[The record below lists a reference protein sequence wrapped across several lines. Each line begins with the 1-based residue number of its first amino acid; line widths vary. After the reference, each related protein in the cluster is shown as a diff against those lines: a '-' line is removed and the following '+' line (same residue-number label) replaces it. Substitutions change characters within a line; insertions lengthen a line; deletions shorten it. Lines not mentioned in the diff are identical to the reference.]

1 MKFFDTILM
10 IDENMGKVFKLHKN
24 RIKCGY
30 ASSVCC
36 HSICSD
42 KKKAKDPTIFRFIL
56 MQPNDYR
63 LFHHTIISPFQPE
76 CAPSEAC
83 SESGQ
88 DDVVAFLE
96 LLFVFPNANGYSG
109 C

>member
-36 HSICSD
+36 HSVCSD
-42 KKKAKDPTIFRFIL
+42 KKSERPCNLPLQIIL
-56 MQPNDYR
+56 PNDYR
-63 LFHHTIISPFQPE
+63 LFRHTIIPPFQPE
-76 CAPSEAC
+76 CTPGEAC